1 MNQPISLPR
10 SPWLLQ
16 TLQNLHLLE
25 YEVLLLLVPH
35 HVFQTRLRLFAA
47 LGAPAA
53 GAFGPL
59 VAEAREVYLAW
70 ERGPWKARVASALGD
85 EVVTQLDI
93 HIKRGDNLDDVNLL
107 EKQCEAACVE
117 VLSLSLSR

>member
-1 MNQPISLPR
+1 M
-10 SPWLLQ
+10 Q

-35 HVFQTRLRLFAA
+35 NAFQTRLRLFAA

-70 ERGPWKARVASALGD
+70 ERGPWKDLVTDAQGD
-85 EVVTQLDI
+85 EVVTQFGI
-93 HIKRGDNLDDVNLL
+93 RIKRGDNLDDVNLL

-117 VLSLSLSR
+117 FSPGTEHRL